1 MDLANLG
8 ERIQQLRHERGLT
21 LQQLAELSE
30 VSVSM
35 LSAIEHGSKA
45 PTVVVLD
52 RVARGL
58 RMRLSTLLAEPEA
71 GRIIVRRA
79 AEQDIVHEPG
89 GWQRTI
95 LSPVVPGV
103 NFEWIRSTL
112 PPGCSPREYPSYAP
126 GSHEF
131 IYVESGTAT
140 LTVDGERTITLDAGD
155 SVYLAAD
162 STLRY
167 ANHSDRPCTYFVA
180 ALIMRP
186 RTART
191 YTATQ
196 YRESNS

>member
-1 MDLANLG
+1 MDLSKLG
-8 ERIQQLRHERGLT
+8 QRIQQLRHERGLT
-21 LQQLAELSE
+21 LQQFAELSA

-35 LSAIEHGSKA
+35 LSAIERGGKA
-45 PTVVVLD
+45 ATVVVLD
-52 RVARGL
+52 RVATGL
-58 RMRLSTLLAEPEA
+58 GIRLSTLLAEPESA
-71 GRIIVRRA
+71 RIIVRRA
-79 AEQDIVHEPG
+79 AEQDVVHEPG

-95 LSPVVPGV
+95 LTPVVPGV

-112 PPGCSPREYPSYAP
+112 PPGCRPREYPSYAA

-140 LTVDGERTITLDAGD
+140 LTVDDTHTITLGAGD

-180 ALIMRP
+180 ALVMRP
-186 RTART
+186 RTARSENT
-191 YTATQ
+191 RIATAT
-196 YRESNS
+196 